1 MNLDPTPILP
11 AFEVRFAS
19 LYAPGRGYAFP
30 CDRQGHVDLD
40 ALSERARINYLF
52 ARGMVGRE
60 IATPCI
66 CAQTPAEAAQ
76 RH

>member
-19 LYAPGRGYAFP
+19 LYSPGRGYAFP

-40 ALSERARINYLF
+40 ALSERARVNYLF

-60 IATPCI
+60 IATPRVCHQ
-66 CAQTPAEAAQ
+66 APAEAMQ